1 MRHRVRGR
9 KLGRTTAHRKAL
21 FRNQLTAL
29 FTHDRIV
36 TTLAKAKELRPL
48 AERMVTLAGTG
59 SLPAR
64 RKVLTMV
71 PDKEVVRRLFEEIAP
86 RFTDRPGGYT
96 RVMRLGRRRGDGAE
110 LAIIEFVDYE
120 LSEHEEGGAPSKGK
134 GSLMD
139 RAKGVFGGG
148 SKKDDDDLEATA
160 VDEEIE
166 EGAEAAAD
174 ESEPE
179 IEAEPAEAA
188 EPADDEPAET
198 APAEEPEEPKAEE
211 PAGEPEAA
219 EITEPEA
226 EKKDD

>member
-120 LSEHEEGGAPSKGK
+120 LSEHEEDGSPAKK

-148 SKKDDDDLEATA
+148 AKKDDDEVEATA
-160 VDEEIE
+160 AEGETEESLD
-166 EGAEAAAD
+166 AAA
-174 ESEPE
+174 E
-179 IEAEPAEAA
+179 EAEPEVEAETAEAA
-188 EPADDEPAET
+188 EPADEEPAE
-198 APAEEPEEPKAEE
+198 AAPKEEPEEAKAEEPAEEPEAEAE
-211 PAGEPEAA
+211 PA
-219 EITEPEA
+219 EA
-226 EKKDD
+226 EDEKKTD